1 MNGARLRQ
9 RVVARSRSSLR
20 ELLAPER
27 PQDGG
32 TAWRGPE
39 VPYARPP
46 TPPSYLDGREAEM
59 IYWRSC
65 ESSAFRAAALF
76 LCPFSPPRHVARQR
90 DLLPCESS
98 ARPPPPRR
106 ANRAFC
112 GRPPRADPTKCEVS
126 PHCSRNAPAALVLA
140 PVYRFAGMAGW
151 GENAGLS
158 RHEVEDQCDDSQHA
172 CATEHSLP

>member
-1 MNGARLRQ
+1 LVAGDGYLLGKRMNGARLRQ

-112 GRPPRADPTKCEVS
+112 GRPPRADPTKCGVS
-126 PHCSRNAPAALVLA
+126 PHCLSNAAGAGHPDPSVA
-140 PVYRFAGMAGW
+140 PCEG
-151 GENAGLS
+151 AGLLGRGQERGKVAIS
-158 RHEVEDQCDDSQHA
+158 
-172 CATEHSLP
+172 